1 MNLHK
6 ILTITATFYAVER
19 NREESLHS
27 VAGKLSAYALR
38 LCGYRE
44 CLPVH
49 GKLIGEASAAR
60 DGAPAE
66 GLVVVVLRHMTVD
79 VDPAQQGKDQ
89 REGG

>member
-1 MNLHK
+1 M
-6 ILTITATFYAVER
+6 
-19 NREESLHS
+19 
-27 VAGKLSAYALR
+27 VAGNVCQCSKN
-38 LCGYRE
+38 
-44 CLPVH
+44 
-49 GKLIGEASAAR
+49 IGASAAR

>member
-38 LCGYRE
+38 LCGCRE
-44 CLPVH
+44 CLPALRDLLARV
-49 GKLIGEASAAR
+49 KEIPSRPVLYTIQPAALA
-60 DGAPAE
+60 GAKYVAPY
-66 GLVVVVLRHMTVD
+66 VNRV
-79 VDPAQQGKDQ
+79 
-89 REGG
+89 

>member
-38 LCGYRE
+38 LCGCRE
-44 CLPVH
+44 CLPVQCY
-49 GKLIGEASAAR
+49 IGASAAR